1 MYFDLFLPFP
11 VASAPIQAKKKGQG
25 KNKASGSGA
34 STPNPT
40 SGRRSCWDGLEVE
53 EKDGFARTFA
63 LSGHLGY
70 SVVGCTVSREPE
82 AHAFASPFVALP
94 YPHLDPR
101 HSHSST
107 STANEGGS
115 GLPTRASGRSGSGSG
130 SGSGAAPLK
139 GPGMV
144 QVTRYHF
151 RLDDAKV
158 NPLIASNTSILREYD
173 ILSCYPTNEKAM
185 QLACTDLSNPGP
197 NQLSIITLPLHERP
211 FHFRL
216 NRKQVKQ
223 AQRNGV
229 VFEILYSAAL
239 FPSPTIPAD
248 TARRWRQNF
257 MTNTREIIRIT
268 SGKGIIFSSGPGGS
282 ADGLRGP
289 LDVVNLAAVLGMPA
303 NLSKDAV
310 CLNPKMVLL
319 KAQARRTFKAVF
331 SMPKMMPAP
340 GLSTTEAAALQEP
353 PEEDIDVAV
362 DIDVVMGEGVKRQ
375 REQGEGE
382 DAKSGPKKSKKQA
395 TAQAVMA

>member
-11 VASAPIQAKKKGQG
+11 VASAPIQAKKKGGQG

-63 LSGHLGY
+63 LAGHLGY

-107 STANEGGS
+107 GVGS
-115 GLPTRASGRSGSGSG
+115 GSSGNGSGRGGSGSG
-130 SGSGAAPLK
+130 SGSGAAPPKAK

-239 FPSPTIPAD
+239 FPSPNIPAE

-268 SGKGIIFSSGPGGS
+268 SGKGVIFSSGPGGS
-282 ADGLRGP
+282 VDGLRGP

-303 NLSKDAV
+303 NLAKDSV
-310 CLNPKMVLL
+310 SLNPKMVLL

-340 GLSTTEAAALQEP
+340 GLSTTETAALQEP
-353 PEEDIDVAV
+353 PEADIDVA
-362 DIDVVMGEGVKRQ
+362 IDTDVEMGDGVKRQ

-382 DAKSGPKKSKKQA
+382 DAKTGPKKSKKQA
-395 TAQAVMA
+395 TVQAVMA